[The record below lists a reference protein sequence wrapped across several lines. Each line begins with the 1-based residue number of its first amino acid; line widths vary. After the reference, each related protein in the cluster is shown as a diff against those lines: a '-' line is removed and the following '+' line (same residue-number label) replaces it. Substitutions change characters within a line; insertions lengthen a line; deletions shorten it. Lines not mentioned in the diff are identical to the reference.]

1 MYFCVGFPEGGKRD
15 EIVRFLENATLMKGI
30 QHPNILPVLRVS
42 VEDNCMPL
50 VVYPMVQYG
59 DMHGIMKLANDPDHS
74 QLPVSSLLSL
84 LFVCMCMDMCVLPLS
99 QPLTTRRR
107 VEFALQI
114 AYAMKFLTEN
124 GITHPDLA
132 LRNCL

>member
-1 MYFCVGFPEGGKRD
+1 MHELALGFPEGGKRD

-59 DMHGIMKLANDPDHS
+59 DMHSIMKLANDPDHS
-74 QLPVSSLLSL
+74 KLPVSTLFAFCLCVCVGTWCLVLRPISSLH
-84 LFVCMCMDMCVLPLS
+84 VWVLWVL
-99 QPLTTRRR
+99 
-107 VEFALQI
+107 
-114 AYAMKFLTEN
+114 
-124 GITHPDLA
+124 GH
-132 LRNCL
+132 